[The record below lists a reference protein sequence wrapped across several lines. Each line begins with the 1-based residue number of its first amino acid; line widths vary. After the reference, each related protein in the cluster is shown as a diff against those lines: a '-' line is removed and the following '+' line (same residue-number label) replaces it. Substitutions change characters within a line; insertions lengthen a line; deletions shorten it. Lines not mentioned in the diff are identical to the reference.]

1 MKTITLSEKTNPK
14 GYILY
19 HLYEMSRIGES
30 VETLMVAIS
39 SDC

>member
-1 MKTITLSEKTNPK
+1 MLSEKTKPK

-19 HLYEMSRIGES
+19 HLYDMSRIGES

-39 SDC
+39 RN